1 MLRCCQSLS
10 AALLSL
16 LLLLSSPLLSGAA
29 RAQEVDLLLVL
40 CVDGSGS
47 IDEAEFRLQRQGYAE
62 AMTDQRVLGAI
73 GSGRRGAI
81 AVAFVEWGTP
91 GAPKTL
97 LDWAIIKDRASAEGW
112 ADRLLAQP
120 RGAQS
125 YNAIGDALM
134 HATDMIKSSPI
145 RGNEAVIDLSGDGP
159 DLRSLVPAQVAR
171 DRAVAAGITV
181 NALAIYKGGTVSGT
195 GGEALDLHYERVVI
209 GGPGAFVEIA
219 KDYKDFGKAIL
230 NKLVREIAA
239 APRSTRTA
247 AASEER

>member
-1 MLRCCQSLS
+1 MVRCCRWMS
-10 AALLSL
+10 ALLLTSL
-16 LLLLSSPLLSGAA
+16 LTLGAA
-29 RAQEVDLLLVL
+29 RGQEVDLLLVL

-47 IDEAEFRLQRQGYAE
+47 IDAEEFRLQRQGYAT
-62 AMTDQRVLGAI
+62 AMTDDRVLGAI
-73 GSGRRGAI
+73 GTGRRGAI

-91 GAPKTL
+91 GAPKTV
-97 LDWAIIKDRASAEGW
+97 LDWAVIKDRPSAEAW

-120 RGAQS
+120 RGMQS

-134 HATDMIKSSPI
+134 HATDMIKAAPLRSD
-145 RGNEAVIDLSGDGP
+145 EAVIDLSGDGP

-219 KDYKDFGKAIL
+219 KDYKDFGRAIL
-230 NKLVREIAA
+230 NKLVREIASG
-239 APRSTRTA
+239 PQTTRTA
-247 AASEER
+247 ATSEGK

>member
-1 MLRCCQSLS
+1 MS
-10 AALLSL
+10 ALLLMSL
-16 LLLLSSPLLSGAA
+16 LTLGAA
-29 RAQEVDLLLVL
+29 RGQEVDLLLVL

-47 IDEAEFRLQRQGYAE
+47 IDEEEFRLQRQGYAT
-62 AMTDQRVLGAI
+62 AMTDDRVLGAI
-73 GSGRRGAI
+73 GTGRRGAI

-91 GAPKTL
+91 GAPKTV
-97 LDWAIIKDRASAEGW
+97 LDWAVIKDRPSAEAW

-120 RGAQS
+120 RGMQS

-134 HATDMIKSSPI
+134 HATDMIKAAPLRSD
-145 RGNEAVIDLSGDGP
+145 EAVIDLSGDGP

-219 KDYKDFGKAIL
+219 KDYKDFGRAIL
-230 NKLVREIAA
+230 NKLVREIASG
-239 APRSTRTA
+239 PQTTRTA
-247 AASEER
+247 ATSEGK

>member
-1 MLRCCQSLS
+1 MLRLRRWTCVLF
-10 AALLSL
+10 LISL
-16 LLLLSSPLLSGAA
+16 LLPPVAA

-47 IDEAEFRLQRQGYAE
+47 IDEEEFHLQRRGYAD
-62 AMTDQRVLGAI
+62 AMTDERVLGAI
-73 GSGRRGAI
+73 STGRRGAI

-91 GAPKTL
+91 GAPKTV
-97 LDWAIIKDRASAEGW
+97 LDWAVIKDRPSAEAW
-112 ADRLLAQP
+112 ADRLLAHP
-120 RGAQS
+120 RGMQS

-134 HATDMIKSSPI
+134 HATDMIKSAPM
-145 RGNEAVIDLSGDGP
+145 RGEEAVIDLSGDGP

-195 GGEALDLHYERVVI
+195 GGQALDRHYEQAVI

-219 KDYKDFGKAIL
+219 RDYKDFGRAIL
-230 NKLVREIAA
+230 NKLVREIASR
-239 APRSTRTA
+239 PTTTRTA
-247 AASEER
+247 ATAEDQ

>member
-1 MLRCCQSLS
+1 MVRCCRWMS
-10 AALLSL
+10 ALLLMSL
-16 LLLLSSPLLSGAA
+16 LTLGAA
-29 RAQEVDLLLVL
+29 RGQEVDLLLVL

-47 IDEAEFRLQRQGYAE
+47 IDEEEFRLQRQGYAT
-62 AMTDQRVLGAI
+62 AMTDDRVLGAI
-73 GSGRRGAI
+73 GTGRRGAI

-91 GAPKTL
+91 GAPKTV
-97 LDWAIIKDRASAEGW
+97 LDWAVIKDRPSAEAW

-120 RGAQS
+120 RGMQS

-134 HATDMIKSSPI
+134 HATDMIKAAPLRSD
-145 RGNEAVIDLSGDGP
+145 EAVIDLSGDGP

-219 KDYKDFGKAIL
+219 KDYKDFGRAIL
-230 NKLVREIAA
+230 NKLVREIASG
-239 APRSTRTA
+239 PQTTRTA
-247 AASEER
+247 ATSEGK